1 LNAAGSPAILERDL
15 RFRTLFGANAL
26 PFGDTISGK
35 STRCFRFLFWAAA
48 TAVVEALAMTFG
60 ALLAAVAGGRVPSSD
75 LSADLIRQL
84 RNHKSRD
91 LDARI
96 GKVWGSVRET
106 TGDRAALIAKF
117 KAMLTVKPVRAP
129 EPSLGRAVFARTCQQ
144 CHTLFGIGGQVG
156 PELTGSNRADLDY
169 ILANVLDPSALI
181 GKDYQA
187 HVVATT
193 DGRVLTGLIRSETGD
208 ALTLQTANE
217 TLTIPRNEI
226 EERRQS
232 DASMMPDDLW
242 GPLSEHEVRSLVAY
256 LASPVQVPLPEGHG
270 DSVPS
275 RSTGNPAR

>member
-1 LNAAGSPAILERDL
+1 LLDQPSVRAPALRALAAFDDPKTPDVILAAYPGLAQAEKRDALNTLAAR
-15 RFRTLFGANAL
+15 L
-26 PFGDTISGK
+26 PS
-35 STRCFRFLFWAAA
+35 S
-48 TAVVEALAMTFG
+48 EAL
-60 ALLAAVAGGRVPSSD
+60 LDAVAGGRVPASD

-106 TGDRAALIAKF
+106 TGDRATLIAKF
-117 KAMLTVKPVRAP
+117 KAMLTSKPVRAP

-144 CHTLFGIGGQVG
+144 CHALFGVGGQVG
-156 PELTGSNRADLDY
+156 PDLTGSNRADLDY
-169 ILANVLDPSALI
+169 VLANVLDPSALI

-193 DGRVLTGLIRSETGD
+193 DGRVLTGLVRSETGD

-217 TLTIPRNEI
+217 TVTIPRNEI

-256 LASPVQVPLPEGHG
+256 LASSAQVPLPEAPGNG
-270 DSVPS
+270 VPS
-275 RSTGNPAR
+275 QSGGNPVR